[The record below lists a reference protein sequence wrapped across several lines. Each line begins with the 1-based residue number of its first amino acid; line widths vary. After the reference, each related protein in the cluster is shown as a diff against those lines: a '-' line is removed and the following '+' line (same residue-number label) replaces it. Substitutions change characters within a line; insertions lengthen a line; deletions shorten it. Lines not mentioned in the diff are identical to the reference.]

1 MNFGAG
7 LGFVDVFSPGGRL
20 LLHLEHGDWF
30 NAPFGE
36 AICRCNFRRIAL
48 REIELSHLQFRKE
61 KHECGQMFEFEDKN
75 QSFCL

>member
-1 MNFGAG
+1 
-7 LGFVDVFSPGGRL
+7 V
-20 LLHLEHGDWF
+20 EHGDWF

-36 AICRCNFRRIAL
+36 AIYRCNFRRIAL

-61 KHECGQMFEFEDKN
+61 KHACGQMFEFEDKN